1 MKRFENTEQT
11 EITEHTEQE
20 RGKTSVGSVIS
31 VRFRLLFKAFI
42 TKLFNGL
49 SSYKNRTKE
58 EVISMSSSLTAEIK
72 QRMIALVR
80 ENFSLSFDD
89 LVVEVPPKTELGDL
103 AFPVAFDLA
112 KRIKAAT
119 GEKKNPREL
128 ATKLA
133 EGLTAIPGVARVE
146 VAGAGY
152 LNVFFDR
159 TQIFTQ
165 LVKERPATDHQP
177 PVADNK
183 LIVEH
188 TSINPNKAAHIG
200 HVRNAVLGD
209 TAIRILRAGD
219 ENVEVHNYIDNTG
232 VQVAD
237 VVVGFVH
244 LENKSLDEIERIA
257 EGEDRFDYYCWDLY
271 SRVGAWYEEDKARLE
286 TRAKTLHEIEEGGN
300 PTAEVAEYISSK
312 IVDCHLDTMSRL
324 DISYDLLARESEI
337 IHLKFWARAFEK
349 LKASGA
355 IVYETEGRS
364 KGCWV
369 MRAEASQISNLKS
382 EISDLESEIKEPEHD
397 PDKIIVRSNGTVTY
411 TGKDIAYHLWKLGKL
426 GLDFHYRLLRQD
438 HRGRDVWITTSD
450 ESEAAGQPPPFG
462 NGTAFL
468 NVIDVGQSYPQA
480 NVKRGVM
487 AIDHDERVARSAHLA
502 YEKVT
507 LSADAARELGVDAEG
522 SVSMSGRKGLGV
534 KADDLIDRLEA
545 NALGEVQS
553 RHQDLSEAEQKQ
565 IAHQIAVAALRYF
578 LLKYTRTSIIA
589 FDFKEALSFDG
600 ETGPYIQYSA
610 VRANNIF
617 RKLGRK
623 PDELRDDFAK
633 CSAEQIGDFFS
644 GESGNELWSLVAFAS
659 RLHEVAQLAAA
670 NFEPTHVAKYA
681 FQLAKQFNLF
691 YHNHHIL
698 SEENETR
705 KTLLLMVADVVRR
718 RLEQSLA
725 LLGIET
731 PERM

>member
-1 MKRFENTEQT
+1 MSVYHVALRFIKKLAVSASVLEFFTKR
-11 EITEHTEQE
+11 
-20 RGKTSVGSVIS
+20 
-31 VRFRLLFKAFI
+31 
-42 TKLFNGL
+42 
-49 SSYKNRTKE
+49 KE
-58 EVISMSSSLTAEIK
+58 KPATMFSSLPDAIK
-72 QRMIALVR
+72 GNLTALVR
-80 ENFSLSFDD
+80 DNFDIALDD

-133 EGLTAIPGVARVE
+133 EGLKSLSGVARVE

-159 TQIFTQ
+159 AKIFSQ
-165 LVKERPATDHQP
+165 LVDRPAAAAQKQP
-177 PVADNK
+177 EAGSK

-209 TAIRILRAGD
+209 TTVRILRAIG
-219 ENVEVHNYIDNTG
+219 ETVEVHNYIDNTG

-237 VVVGFVH
+237 VVVGFQH
-244 LENKSLDEIERIA
+244 LVKKSLGDIRSLAERPA
-257 EGEDRFDYYCWDLY
+257 GNRQESFDYYCWDLY
-271 SRVGAWYEEDKARLE
+271 SRVGAWYEEDKSRLE
-286 TRAKTLHEIEEGGN
+286 IRAGTLHEIEAGDN
-300 PTAEVAEYISSK
+300 ATAEVAEYISTK

-324 DISYDLLARESEI
+324 DISYELLAREKEI
-337 IHLKFWARAFEK
+337 LHLHFWTHAFEK

-369 MRAEASQISNLKS
+369 MKAEEKAGNEKNGKVDDG
-382 EISDLESEIKEPEHD
+382 EFD

-426 GLDFHYRLLRQD
+426 GLDFHYKPLRKD
-438 HRGRDVWITTSD
+438 HRGHDVWVTTSD
-450 ESEAAGQPPPFG
+450 DGEAVEPHPPFG

-507 LSADAARELGVDAEG
+507 LSADAARELGVDTEG

-545 NALGEVQS
+545 NALKEVQS
-553 RHQDLSEAEQKQ
+553 RHQDLGEDVQRA
-565 IAHQIAVAALRYF
+565 IARQIAVAALRYF

-617 RKLGRK
+617 RKLGK
-623 PDELRDDFAK
+623 EPEQLRDDFAK
-633 CSAEQIGDFFS
+633 YGQENINDFFS
-644 GESGNELWSLVAFAS
+644 GESGNDLWSLVSFAS
-659 RLHEVAQLAAA
+659 RLEETAQVAAQ

-691 YHNHHIL
+691 YHNYHIL
-698 SEENETR
+698 SEENDARRTM
-705 KTLLLMVADVVRR
+705 LLMVADVVRR
-718 RLEQSLA
+718 RLERSLA

-731 PERM
+731 PEKM